1 MKDIDHVFLKGV
13 TNLTPEHAVAAIIHI
28 SNNKYLLQHR
38 DDKEEIF
45 YPGHWGC
52 FGGAIENNESKI
64 DALKREMHE
73 ELELNTDNYKINY
86 FTEFSFDYSFAGIG
100 VISRYYYLIEID
112 EHDIENYKIHE
123 GKEFGLFGFNELCM
137 IDYSIPY
144 DFYAIWMHNHK
155 HRFVKH

>member
-13 TNLTPEHAVAAIIHI
+13 TNLTPEHAVAAIIHT

-52 FGGAIENNESKI
+52 FGGAIEKNESKI

-86 FTEFSFDYSFAGIG
+86 FTEFRFDYSFAGIG
-100 VISRYYYLIEID
+100 VVDRYYYLIEIH
-112 EHDIENYKIHE
+112 EHDIVRYKIHE
-123 GKEFGLFGFNELCM
+123 GKEFGLFSFNELFLNE
-137 IDYSIPY
+137 YSIPY
-144 DFYAIWMHNHK
+144 DYYAIWMHEFK
-155 HRFVKH
+155 GRFNSC